1 MEKVQE
7 ETMVFS
13 AHRAEHKEGVLFSAG
28 HSFNSSFMSFDQTLW
43 STCCLGKK
51 KIKKIESLLYSDQKN
66 KSSLKKTWDTSA
78 FFIPHCW
85 AAGTKRHFTQKTMKC
100 LSSPSVGGRVC
111 GGWIKSSLSPIKSL
125 LPSTHYFSLSWQL
138 TNQSNP
144 QNI

>member
-51 KIKKIESLLYSDQKN
+51 K
-66 KSSLKKTWDTSA
+66 LKKLKASFTV
-78 FFIPHCW
+78 IRK
-85 AAGTKRHFTQKTMKC
+85 TKA
-100 LSSPSVGGRVC
+100 V
-111 GGWIKSSLSPIKSL
+111 
-125 LPSTHYFSLSWQL
+125 
-138 TNQSNP
+138 
-144 QNI
+144 